1 MAVVDLSPH
10 LLRAVRTRLLAD
22 PSLRPLVGDRV
33 REAVSAR
40 EEWPFLRVDP
50 PEVGP
55 YEAQGWR
62 GCACRLTVHAFLRGA
77 RDLRPMQDLLAA
89 VATALDE
96 ADLPLSRGELLW
108 LAHERSLVLPEPL
121 GPGSWHGIARF
132 GAVAAETI

>member
-1 MAVVDLSPH
+1 MAGLDLSPQ

-22 PSLRPLVGDRV
+22 PALRPLVGTRV

-62 GCACRLTVHAFLRGA
+62 GCTCRLTVHAFLRGA
-77 RDLRPMQDLLAA
+77 RDLRPVQELLAA
-89 VATALDE
+89 IAAALDE
-96 ADLPLSRGELLW
+96 ADLTLTHGELLW
-108 LAHERSLVLPEPL
+108 LSHERSLVLPEPL

-132 GAVAAETI
+132 GAVAAETV